1 MGQWKGASVA
11 VGWIA
16 AVPAAIVVLL
26 PAVAGAPAGEAALD
40 SLVAAE
46 RAFAAT
52 SVEKGMR
59 DAFLTFLADDGM
71 IFRPLPVNGK
81 KIWEARPPV
90 PATLIWEPSYAEV
103 SAAGD
108 LGYTTGPWEYRPPA
122 DKPDAKTAYGHFISV
137 WRKQADG
144 AWRVAV
150 DIGGQHDKPERG
162 VGSGDLTLHPAAAR
176 HSKGKSPDLAEL
188 DRRLSETMTAKG
200 AAAGFAVLAAPDVR
214 LNREGSMPS
223 LGLASA
229 RAALDTVARAPRFS
243 TQGSGLSTSLD
254 LGYTYGVAL
263 WLRRGDSAAPAD
275 SGVYLHVWRRG
286 ADKRWRLALAVEN
299 PL

>member
-1 MGQWKGASVA
+1 
-11 VGWIA
+11 
-16 AVPAAIVVLL
+16 
-26 PAVAGAPAGEAALD
+26 
-40 SLVAAE
+40 LVAAE
-46 RAFAAT
+46 RAFSAT

-59 DAFLTFLADDGM
+59 DAFLTFLADDGV

-81 KIWEARPPV
+81 KIWEARQPV

-122 DKPDAKTAYGHFISV
+122 DKPEAQTAYGHFISV

-150 DIGGQHDKPERG
+150 DIGGQHEKPERG
-162 VGSGDLTLHPAAAR
+162 VGSGDLTLHPAPSAQGAR
-176 HSKGKSPDLAEL
+176 PRGKSPDLAEL
-188 DRRLSETMTAKG
+188 DRRLSQAMSARG
-200 AAAGFAVLAAPDVR
+200 AAAGFAALAAADVR
-214 LNREGSMPS
+214 LNRDGSMPR
-223 LGLASA
+223 LGVEST
-229 RAALDTVARAPRFS
+229 RAALDTIARAPRFS
-243 TQGSGLSTSLD
+243 TRGSGLSASLD
-254 LGYTYGVAL
+254 LGYTYGMSL
-263 WLRRGDSAAPAD
+263 WSRRGGAAAHAD

-286 ADKRWRLALAVEN
+286 ADQRWKLALAVEN